1 MQLYRSVATLGRY
14 DRAAGCVA
22 TIGAFDGVHLGHQEI
37 LALLRARAE
46 EFGCPSLVL
55 SFEPLP
61 KEFFSL
67 TSPPARLSRF
77 REKFAILD
85 DLGIDMFFCPRFEA
99 LRHLE
104 PEQFIEE
111 LLVERLAVRHMV
123 VGHDFR
129 FAAGR
134 RGTMAELAA
143 AGRRHGFGVTEVAP
157 VVWRGKRVSS
167 TVVRDALAAGDMDAA
182 AGMLGRHYA
191 MWGRVVR
198 GKGLGRQL
206 GFPTANVELA
216 RRQSPVM
223 GIFAVR
229 VRLRGQ
235 ILDGVASVGTRPTV
249 GGTRPL
255 LEVFIFDF
263 DEAIYGEYILVR
275 FIRRLR
281 DEEKFPDLPSM
292 TVQMHQDV
300 LEARAALAA
309 A

>member
-1 MQLYRSVATLGRY
+1 MELYRNLAALGRH

-37 LALLRARAE
+37 LGLLRAHAQAA
-46 EFGCPSLVL
+46 GCPSLVL

-61 KEFFSL
+61 KEFFSVDA
-67 TSPPARLSRF
+67 PPARLSRF
-77 REKFAILD
+77 REKFAILNAM
-85 DLGIDMFFCPRFEA
+85 GIDIFFCPRFED
-99 LRHLE
+99 LRHLD
-104 PEQFIEE
+104 PVPFIEE
-111 LLVERLAVRHMV
+111 LLVAGLAVRHMV

-134 RGTMAELAA
+134 RGTMTDLQA
-143 AGRRHGFGVTEVAP
+143 AGRRHGFEVTEVAP
-157 VVWRGKRVSS
+157 VIWRGQRVSS
-167 TVVRDALAAGDMDAA
+167 TAVREALAAGDMSSA
-182 AGMLGRHYA
+182 AGMLGRPYG
-191 MWGRVVR
+191 MSGRVVR
-198 GKGLGRQL
+198 GQGLGRQL

-216 RRQSPVM
+216 RRLSPVM

-235 ILDGVASVGTRPTV
+235 LLDGVASVGTRPTV
-249 GGTRPL
+249 DGTRPL

-263 DEAIYGEYILVR
+263 DQDIYGEHIVVH
-275 FIRRLR
+275 FVERLR
-281 DEEKFPDLPSM
+281 DEEKFPDLASM